1 MTCRGDREADVWLS
15 DEQLSQLSRADE
27 ADDLHSPIPT
37 QMVSNG
43 EHMPVPQTEEQK
55 RVEFRIRELA
65 DFAGKKLGMS
75 RRKFLCTSGGIAAG
89 FLAMNEVYGQF
100 FDVHE
105 DELLEDEPFAGH
117 SVPSDIFVFDDQLH
131 MVRSSMAGPAVFR
144 AFAEGP
150 TAAATS
156 VFKSNPFQVP
166 DSSMSW
172 AMPGPS

>member
-131 MVRSSMAGPAVFR
+131 MVRSSMA
-144 AFAEGP
+144 EP
-150 TAAATS
+150 TGS
-156 VFKSNPFQVP
+156 GCGDQ
-166 DSSMSW
+166 
-172 AMPGPS
+172 